1 MSRGRTGHEMVE
13 QRLRHALEARA
24 YSVGPNDLRP
34 AAPPTA
40 PARSAL
46 RVRRT
51 VVVLFGLAAA
61 LACVILALTQRHP
74 TTPAP
79 PTRAPTISPVPT
91 PTSSP
96 STSPFPSASAAAL
109 PGAGGAPSPLPSASA
124 AALPG
129 AVGAQGVAS
138 PATGR

>member
-1 MSRGRTGHEMVE
+1 MSRGRTDHEPVE
-13 QRLRHALEARA
+13 QRLRDALEARA
-24 YSVGPNDLRP
+24 YSIGLNDLRP
-34 AAPPTA
+34 AAPPTV

-74 TTPAP
+74 TTPP
-79 PTRAPTISPVPT
+79 PARAPTISPTPT
-91 PTSSP
+91 PTSS
-96 STSPFPSASAAAL
+96 
-109 PGAGGAPSPLPSASA
+109 PSPLPSASA
-124 AALPG
+124 ALPGAVGAHSPLPSASAALPG
-129 AVGAQGVAS
+129 AVGARDVAS

>member
-1 MSRGRTGHEMVE
+1 MSRERTDHEPVE
-13 QRLRHALEARA
+13 QRLRDALEARA
-24 YSVGPNDLRP
+24 YSIGLNDLRP
-34 AAPPTA
+34 AAPPTV

-79 PTRAPTISPVPT
+79 PARTPTISPTPT
-91 PTSSP
+91 RTSSP
-96 STSPFPSASAAAL
+96 SPLQSASAVPPSAS
-109 PGAGGAPSPLPSASA
+109 

-129 AVGAQGVAS
+129 AVGARDVAS

>member
-1 MSRGRTGHEMVE
+1 MSRGRTGHGPVE
-13 QRLRHALEARA
+13 QRLRDALEARA
-24 YSVGPNDLRP
+24 CSIGPNDLRP
-34 AAPPTA
+34 AAPPTV

-91 PTSSP
+91 PTPTSS
-96 STSPFPSASAAAL
+96 
-109 PGAGGAPSPLPSASA
+109 PSPLPSASA

-129 AVGAQGVAS
+129 AVGGHSALPSASAAALPGTVGAQGVAS
-138 PATGR
+138 RAAGR